1 MAHFFKKNISLS
13 LQYSFLQ
20 MGHLASFSFIISL
33 FQTNINK
40 QFLQKIKVKN
50 VHPKYGTGIQTHN
63 LQMQVSSHNHWT
75 RAPAQDQGSL
85 QFSWMKRHRLLA

>member
-1 MAHFFKKNISLS
+1 MAHFFKKTSLYLYNIL
-13 LQYSFLQ
+13 FCKWATT
-20 MGHLASFSFIISL
+20 ASFSFIISL

-50 VHPKYGTGIQTHN
+50 VHPKYGAGIQTHN

-85 QFSWMKRHRLLA
+85 QFS

>member
-1 MAHFFKKNISLS
+1 MAHFFKKTSLYLYNILFCKWATWPLFRLLS
-13 LQYSFLQ
+13 AF
-20 MGHLASFSFIISL
+20 FK
-33 FQTNINK
+33 QTSTI

-50 VHPKYGTGIQTHN
+50 VHPKYGAGIQTHN

-85 QFSWMKRHRLLA
+85 QFS